1 MEESDTTKYVI
12 HAHISAEGVVER
24 PDVVGAVFGQTEGLL
39 GADLDLRELQK
50 TGRIGRI
57 EVNITSKYGKSGGN
71 ILIPSSL
78 DKVETSILAAAL
90 ETIDRVG
97 PCISKITVTKIEDVR
112 SSKRKQIIDRA
123 KHILT
128 DMFDNSVPE
137 SQEITDAVKAAVRI
151 QEVTFIDNLPAGPNV
166 LDSDAILVVEGRA
179 DVLNLL
185 KFGIKNA
192 IAVEGTNVPQLV
204 AELSK
209 KKTVTVFTDGDR
221 GGELILKELLQVAD
235 VDYVARAPDGKG
247 VEELTQ
253 KEVVKALRSKV
264 PVEQVVEVPQG
275 RRRNKLAAQAAEK
288 QLKEEAAQKAEAQ
301 AAAPAMQQP
310 AKESYQPREYQPRE
324 YPQRESR
331 ERSEQRGGEVPR
343 RKSLR
348 RTEEQPTERPA
359 ERSERPTERTER
371 PAERTE
377 RPAER
382 REFRERR
389 DYREPREAQPQA
401 PVKKEREPSE
411 FDEMMKELSGTLSAK
426 LLDSN
431 KNVITTVAVRDLANT
446 LKESNGDVKSV
457 IFDGVI
463 TQRMLDIAAEK
474 NLDFLVGVKMGSVV
488 KQPAGVKVI
497 TTE

>member
-57 EVNITSKYGKSGGN
+57 EVNITSKYGKSSGN

-78 DKVETSILAAAL
+78 DKIETSILAAAL

-97 PCISKITVTKIEDVR
+97 PCISKISVTKIEDVR
-112 SSKRKQIIDRA
+112 SSKRQQIIERA

-128 DMFDNSVPE
+128 AMFDETVPE
-137 SQEITDAVKAAVRI
+137 SQELTDAVKSAVRVE
-151 QEVTFIDNLPAGPNV
+151 EVTFIDNLPAGPGV
-166 LDSDAILVVEGRA
+166 LDSDAIIVVEGRA

-185 KFGIKNA
+185 KCGIKNA

-235 VDYVARAPDGKG
+235 VDYVARPPEGKS
-247 VEELTQ
+247 VEDLTQ
-253 KEVVKALRSKV
+253 KEIIKALRSKV
-264 PVEQVVEVPQG
+264 PVEQVVEMPA
-275 RRRNKLAAQAAEK
+275 RRRNKQ
-288 QLKEEAAQKAEAQ
+288 QQQVKEEQNSKPEAA
-301 AAAPAMQQP
+301 
-310 AKESYQPREYQPRE
+310 
-324 YPQRESR
+324 PQREFQKEYQREGYQRQER
-331 ERSEQRGGEVPR
+331 ERPERQERGDRERGETPR

-348 RTEEQPTERPA
+348 RMDERQ
-359 ERSERPTERTER
+359 ERQER
-371 PAERTE
+371 
-377 RPAER
+377 
-382 REFRERR
+382 
-389 DYREPREAQPQA
+389 REPREQQPQEQQ
-401 PVKKEREPSE
+401 PEVKKAEPKEAGE
-411 FDEMMKELSGTLSAK
+411 FAEIMKDLAGTLSAK
-426 LLDSN
+426 LLDAN
-431 KNVITTVAVRDLANT
+431 KNVLQKVAVRDLANV
-446 LKESNGDVKSV
+446 LKETNGDVKSV
-457 IFDGVI
+457 VFDGVI

-474 NLDFLVGVKMGSVV
+474 NLDYLVGVKMGSIV
-488 KQPAGVKVI
+488 KQPANVKVI

>member
-57 EVNITSKYGKSGGN
+57 EVNITSKYGKSSGN

-128 DMFDNSVPE
+128 EMFDNTVPE
-137 SQEITDAVKAAVRI
+137 SQEITDAVKQAVRVE
-151 QEVTFIDNLPAGPNV
+151 EVTFIDNLPAGPNV

-185 KFGIKNA
+185 KYGIKNA

-235 VDYVARAPDGKG
+235 VDFVARAPDGKG

-253 KEVVKALRSKV
+253 KEVIKALRSKV
-264 PVEQVVEVPQG
+264 PVEQVVEMPP
-275 RRRNKLAAQAAEK
+275 RRRNKQITPSSEKDKGQPMSEAAQALAAK
-288 QLKEEAAQKAEAQ
+288 PEAPQAPAQKEFPQ
-301 AAAPAMQQP
+301 
-310 AKESYQPREYQPRE
+310 RE

-331 ERSEQRGGEVPR
+331 ERPEREERRERGETPR

-348 RTEEQPTERPA
+348 RGSDEREER
-359 ERSERPTERTER
+359 
-371 PAERTE
+371 
-377 RPAER
+377 
-382 REFRERR
+382 RERR
-389 DYREPREAQPQA
+389 DDRRERREDREPRERREEREPREPA
-401 PVKKEREPSE
+401 PVRSKEPSE
-411 FDEMMKELSGTLSAK
+411 FDAIMKELSGTLSAK
-426 LLDSN
+426 LLDAN
-431 KNVITTVAVRDLANT
+431 KNVLQTVAVRDLANT

-457 IFDGVI
+457 VFDGVI

-474 NLDFLVGVKMGSVV
+474 NLDYLVGVKMGSIV
-488 KQPAGVKVI
+488 KQPSNVKVI
-497 TTE
+497 TSE

>member
-57 EVNITSKYGKSGGN
+57 EVNITSKYGKSSGN

-78 DKVETSILAAAL
+78 DKIETSILAAAL

-97 PCISKITVTKIEDVR
+97 PCISKISVTKIEDVR
-112 SSKRKQIIDRA
+112 SSKRQQIIERA

-128 DMFDNSVPE
+128 AMFDESVPE
-137 SQEITDAVKAAVRI
+137 SQELTDAVKSAVRVE
-151 QEVTFIDNLPAGPNV
+151 EVTFIDNLPAGPGV
-166 LDSDAILVVEGRA
+166 LESDAIIVVEGRA

-185 KFGIKNA
+185 KCGIKNA

-235 VDYVARAPDGKG
+235 VDYVARPPEGKS
-247 VEELTQ
+247 VEDLTQ
-253 KEVVKALRSKV
+253 KEIIKALRSKV
-264 PVEQVVEVPQG
+264 PVEQVVEVPA
-275 RRRNKLAAQAAEK
+275 RRRNKPPQ
-288 QLKEEAAQKAEAQ
+288 QQ
-301 AAAPAMQQP
+301 QQP
-310 AKESYQPREYQPRE
+310 QQPQEARGEQNGKPEAPQREFQREYQRE
-324 YPQRESR
+324 GYQRPER
-331 ERSEQRGGEVPR
+331 PERSERSERGERGETPR

-348 RTEEQPTERPA
+348 RMDERQERP
-359 ERSERPTERTER
+359 ER
-371 PAERTE
+371 
-377 RPAER
+377 
-382 REFRERR
+382 
-389 DYREPREAQPQA
+389 REPREQPPQE
-401 PVKKEREPSE
+401 PQPEVKKAEPKEAGE
-411 FDEMMKELSGTLSAK
+411 FAEIMKDLAGTLSAK
-426 LLDSN
+426 LLDAN
-431 KNVITTVAVRDLANT
+431 KNVLQKVAVRDLANV
-446 LKESNGDVKSV
+446 LKETNGDVKSV
-457 IFDGVI
+457 VFDGVI

-474 NLDFLVGVKMGSVV
+474 NLEYLVGVKMGSIV
-488 KQPAGVKVI
+488 KQPANVKVI

>member
-57 EVNITSKYGKSGGN
+57 EVNITSKYGKSSGN

-78 DKVETSILAAAL
+78 DKIETSILAAAL

-97 PCISKITVTKIEDVR
+97 PCISKISVTKIEDVR
-112 SSKRKQIIDRA
+112 SSKRQQIIERA

-128 DMFDNSVPE
+128 AMFDENVPE
-137 SQEITDAVKAAVRI
+137 SQELTDAVKQAVRVE
-151 QEVTFIDNLPAGPNV
+151 EVTFIDNLPAGPNV

-185 KFGIKNA
+185 KYSIKNA

-253 KEVVKALRSKV
+253 KEVIKSLRSKV
-264 PVEQVVEVPQG
+264 PVEQVVDMPP
-275 RRRNKLAAQAAEK
+275 RRRNKQ
-288 QLKEEAAQKAEAQ
+288 QQSPKEEQNGKAEA
-301 AAAPAMQQP
+301 APPREFQKEYQR
-310 AKESYQPREYQPRE
+310 ESYQRPE
-324 YPQRESR
+324 R
-331 ERSEQRGGEVPR
+331 ERPERPERQERQDRERGETPR

-348 RTEEQPTERPA
+348 RMDERQ
-359 ERSERPTERTER
+359 ERQER
-371 PAERTE
+371 
-377 RPAER
+377 
-382 REFRERR
+382 
-389 DYREPREAQPQA
+389 REPREQQPQEQQPEA
-401 PVKKEREPSE
+401 KKAEPKEAGE
-411 FDEMMKELSGTLSAK
+411 FAEIMKELAGTLSAK
-426 LLDSN
+426 LLDAN
-431 KNVITTVAVRDLANT
+431 KNVIQKVAVRDLANV
-446 LKESNGDVKSV
+446 LKETNGDVKSV
-457 IFDGVI
+457 VFDGVI

-474 NLDFLVGVKMGSVV
+474 NLDYLIGVKMGSIV
-488 KQPAGVKVI
+488 KQPANVKVI

>member
-57 EVNITSKYGKSGGN
+57 EVNITSKYGKSSGN

-97 PCISKITVTKIEDVR
+97 PCISKIAVTKIEDVR

-128 DMFDNSVPE
+128 EMFDNTVPE
-137 SQEITDAVKAAVRI
+137 SQEITDAVKQAVRVE
-151 QEVTFIDNLPAGPNV
+151 EVTFIDNLPAGPNV

-185 KFGIKNA
+185 KYGIKNA

-235 VDYVARAPDGKG
+235 VDFVARAPDGKG

-253 KEVVKALRSKV
+253 KEVIKSLRSKV
-264 PVEQVVEVPQG
+264 PVEQVVEVPQ
-275 RRRNKLAAQAAEK
+275 RRRNKQITPSSEKDRGQPMSEAAQALAARP
-288 QLKEEAAQKAEAQ
+288 EAPQAQPTQPAQ
-301 AAAPAMQQP
+301 QAPAQ
-310 AKESYQPREYQPRE
+310 REYQPRE

-331 ERSEQRGGEVPR
+331 ERTERGERTETPR

-348 RTEEQPTERPA
+348 RGPDER
-359 ERSERPTERTER
+359 TERTER
-371 PAERTE
+371 TE
-377 RPAER
+377 RSDRGERRDDRRER
-382 REFRERR
+382 REEPRERR
-389 DYREPREAQPQA
+389 EDREPREPREQAA
-401 PVKKEREPSE
+401 PVKKEPSE
-411 FDEMMKELSGTLSAK
+411 FDVIMKELSGTLSAR
-426 LLDSN
+426 LLDAN
-431 KNVITTVAVRDLANT
+431 KNVLQTVAVRDLANT

-457 IFDGVI
+457 VFDGVI

-474 NLDFLVGVKMGSVV
+474 NLDYLVGVKMGSIV
-488 KQPAGVKVI
+488 KQPANVKVI
-497 TTE
+497 TSE

>member
-24 PDVVGAVFGQTEGLL
+24 PDVVGAVFGQTQGLL

-57 EVNITSKYGKSGGN
+57 EVNITSKYGKSSGN
-71 ILIPSSL
+71 IMIPSSL
-78 DKVETSILAAAL
+78 DKIETSILAAAL

-97 PCISKITVTKIEDVR
+97 PCISKISVTKIEDVR
-112 SSKRKQIIDRA
+112 SSKRQQIIERA

-128 DMFDNSVPE
+128 GMFDETVPE
-137 SQEITDAVKAAVRI
+137 SQELTDAVKQAVRVE
-151 QEVTFIDNLPAGPNV
+151 EVTFIDNLPAGPNV

-253 KEVVKALRSKV
+253 KEVIKALRSKV
-264 PVEQVVEVPQG
+264 PVEQVVEVPP
-275 RRRNKLAAQAAEK
+275 RRRNKQQQQQQQQAQAPREEQNGK
-288 QLKEEAAQKAEAQ
+288 PEAA
-301 AAAPAMQQP
+301 
-310 AKESYQPREYQPRE
+310 
-324 YPQRESR
+324 PQREFQRDYQREGYQRQERDR
-331 ERSEQRGGEVPR
+331 ERPERQERGDRERVETPR

-348 RTEEQPTERPA
+348 RMDERQ
-359 ERSERPTERTER
+359 ERQER
-371 PAERTE
+371 
-377 RPAER
+377 
-382 REFRERR
+382 
-389 DYREPREAQPQA
+389 REPREPREQPQEQQPEA
-401 PVKKEREPSE
+401 KKPEPKEAGE
-411 FDEMMKELSGTLSAK
+411 FAEIMKDLAGTLSAK
-426 LLDSN
+426 LLDAN
-431 KNVITTVAVRDLANT
+431 KNVLQKVAVRDLANV
-446 LKESNGDVKSV
+446 LKETNGDVKSV
-457 IFDGVI
+457 VFDGVI

-474 NLDFLVGVKMGSVV
+474 NLEYLVGVKMGSIV
-488 KQPAGVKVI
+488 KQPANVKVI

>member
-57 EVNITSKYGKSGGN
+57 EVNITSKYGKSSGN

-128 DMFDNSVPE
+128 EMFDNTVPE
-137 SQEITDAVKAAVRI
+137 SQEITDAVKQAVRVE
-151 QEVTFIDNLPAGPNV
+151 EVTFIDNLPAGPNV

-235 VDYVARAPDGKG
+235 VDFVARGPDGKG

-253 KEVVKALRSKV
+253 KEVIKALRSKV
-264 PVEQVVEVPQG
+264 PVEQVVEVPQ
-275 RRRNKLAAQAAEK
+275 RRRNKQINPSPKAAEMAREPMSEAAQA
-288 QLKEEAAQKAEAQ
+288 LAAKPEVQ
-301 AAAPAMQQP
+301 APPQQ
-310 AKESYQPREYQPRE
+310 REYQPRE

-331 ERSEQRGGEVPR
+331 ERSERGERGEAPR

-348 RTEEQPTERPA
+348 RGSDERD
-359 ERSERPTERTER
+359 ER
-371 PAERTE
+371 
-377 RPAER
+377 
-382 REFRERR
+382 RERR
-389 DYREPREAQPQA
+389 DDRRDRDERRERREEREPRESREPREPREQPPA
-401 PVKKEREPSE
+401 RKEPSE
-411 FDEMMKELSGTLSAK
+411 FDSIMKELSGTLSAR
-426 LLDSN
+426 LLDAN
-431 KNVITTVAVRDLANT
+431 KNVIQTVAVRDLANT
-446 LKESNGDVKSV
+446 LKETNGDVKSV
-457 IFDGVI
+457 VFDGVI

-474 NLDFLVGVKMGSVV
+474 NLEYLVGVKIGSIV
-488 KQPAGVKVI
+488 KQPSNVKVI
-497 TTE
+497 TSE

>member
-57 EVNITSKYGKSGGN
+57 EVNINSKYGKSSGN

-78 DKVETSILAAAL
+78 DKIETSILAAAL

-97 PCISKITVTKIEDVR
+97 PCISKIAVTKIEDVR
-112 SSKRKQIIDRA
+112 SSKRQQIIERA
-123 KHILT
+123 KLILT
-128 DMFDNSVPE
+128 DMFDDSVPE
-137 SQEITDAVKAAVRI
+137 SQEITEAVKSAVRI

-166 LDSDAILVVEGRA
+166 LDSDSIIVVEGRA
-179 DVLNLL
+179 DVLALL
-185 KFGIKNA
+185 RCGIKNA
-192 IAVEGTNVPQLV
+192 IAVEGTNVPGLV

-235 VDYVARAPDGKG
+235 VDYVARPPEGKS
-247 VEELTQ
+247 VEDLTQ
-253 KEVVKALRSKV
+253 KEIIKSLRSKV
-264 PVEQVVEVPQG
+264 PVEQVVEVPAA
-275 RRRNKLAAQAAEK
+275 RRRNKQQQQESSRPAAESNGTP
-288 QLKEEAAQKAEAQ
+288 
-301 AAAPAMQQP
+301 AAAPQQ
-310 AKESYQPREYQPRE
+310 Q
-324 YPQRESR
+324 PQREFQREQQPQRETQRESPRGEYYPR
-331 ERSEQRGGEVPR
+331 ERVEKEGRVERTERPERTEPPR

-348 RTEEQPTERPA
+348 RMDDRP
-359 ERSERPTERTER
+359 ERSER
-371 PAERTE
+371 
-377 RPAER
+377 
-382 REFRERR
+382 
-389 DYREPREAQPQA
+389 REPRESPRQEQQPPQE
-401 PVKKEREPSE
+401 PVKKVEQPSKDAGE
-411 FDEMMKELSGTLSAK
+411 FTEIMKELSGTLSAK
-426 LLDSN
+426 LLDAN
-431 KNVITTVAVRDLANT
+431 KNVIQKVAVRDLANV

-457 IFDGVI
+457 VFDGVI

-474 NLDFLVGVKMGSVV
+474 NLENLVGVKMGSIV
-488 KQPAGVKVI
+488 KQPANVKVI

>member
-57 EVNITSKYGKSGGN
+57 EVNITSKYGKSSGN

-128 DMFDNSVPE
+128 EMFDNTVPE
-137 SQEITDAVKAAVRI
+137 SQEITDAVKQAVRI
-151 QEVTFIDNLPAGPNV
+151 EEVTFIENLPAGPNV

-185 KFGIKNA
+185 KYGVKNA

-235 VDYVARAPDGKG
+235 VDFVARAPDGKG

-253 KEVVKALRSKV
+253 KEVIKALRSKV
-264 PVEQVVEVPQG
+264 PVEQVVEVPQ
-275 RRRNKLAAQAAEK
+275 RRRNKQITPTSEKDKGQPMSEAAQALAARPEAP
-288 QLKEEAAQKAEAQ
+288 AAQP
-301 AAAPAMQQP
+301 AAPAPQREFP
-310 AKESYQPREYQPRE
+310 ARE

-331 ERSEQRGGEVPR
+331 ERSDRGERGETPR

-348 RTEEQPTERPA
+348 RGPDER
-359 ERSERPTERTER
+359 TERTER
-371 PAERTE
+371 TE
-377 RPAER
+377 RSDRGGER
-382 REFRERR
+382 RERREDREPRERR
-389 DYREPREAQPQA
+389 EEREPREAREPAA
-401 PVKKEREPSE
+401 PVKKEPGE
-411 FDEMMKELSGTLSAK
+411 FDAIMKELSGTLSAR
-426 LLDSN
+426 LLDAN
-431 KNVITTVAVRDLANT
+431 KNVLQTVAVRDLANT

-457 IFDGVI
+457 VFDGVI

-474 NLDFLVGVKMGSVV
+474 NLDYLVGVKLGSIV
-488 KQPAGVKVI
+488 KQPANVKVI
-497 TTE
+497 TSE

>member
-57 EVNITSKYGKSGGN
+57 EVNINSKYGKSSGN

-78 DKVETSILAAAL
+78 DKIETSILAAAL

-97 PCISKITVTKIEDVR
+97 PCISKIAVTKIEDVR
-112 SSKRKQIIDRA
+112 SSKRQQIIERA
-123 KHILT
+123 KLILT
-128 DMFDNSVPE
+128 DMFDDSVPE
-137 SQEITDAVKAAVRI
+137 SQEITEAVKSAVRVE
-151 QEVTFIDNLPAGPNV
+151 EVTFIDNLPAGPNV
-166 LDSDAILVVEGRA
+166 LDSDSIIVVEGRA
-179 DVLNLL
+179 DVLALL
-185 KFGIKNA
+185 RCGIKNA

-235 VDYVARAPDGKG
+235 VDYVARPPEGKS
-247 VEELTQ
+247 VEDLTQ
-253 KEVVKALRSKV
+253 KEIIKSLRSKV
-264 PVEQVVEVPQG
+264 PVEQVVEVPAA
-275 RRRNKLAAQAAEK
+275 RRRNKQQQQESGRPAESNGSR
-288 QLKEEAAQKAEAQ
+288 AET
-301 AAAPAMQQP
+301 AAPQQP
-310 AKESYQPREYQPRE
+310 QREFQREQQPQREAPRESPREY
-324 YPQRESR
+324 YQRER
-331 ERSEQRGGEVPR
+331 PEKEGRGERTERTEPPR

-348 RTEEQPTERPA
+348 RMDDRP
-359 ERSERPTERTER
+359 ERSER
-371 PAERTE
+371 
-377 RPAER
+377 
-382 REFRERR
+382 
-389 DYREPREAQPQA
+389 REPRESPRQEQQPPEPA
-401 PVKKEREPSE
+401 KKVAEQPKDAGE
-411 FDEMMKELSGTLSAK
+411 FTEVMKELAGTLSAK
-426 LLDSN
+426 LLDAN
-431 KNVITTVAVRDLANT
+431 KNVIQKVAVRDLANT

-457 IFDGVI
+457 VFDGVI

-474 NLDFLVGVKMGSVV
+474 NLEYLVGVKMGSIV
-488 KQPAGVKVI
+488 KQPANVKVI

>member
-57 EVNITSKYGKSGGN
+57 EVNITSKYGKSSGN

-78 DKVETSILAAAL
+78 DKIETSILAAAL

-97 PCISKITVTKIEDVR
+97 PCISKISVTKIEDVR
-112 SSKRKQIIDRA
+112 SSKRQQIIERA

-128 DMFDNSVPE
+128 AMFDETVPE
-137 SQEITDAVKAAVRI
+137 SQELTDAVKSAVRVE
-151 QEVTFIDNLPAGPNV
+151 EVTFIDNLPAGPGV
-166 LDSDAILVVEGRA
+166 MESDAIIVVEGRA

-185 KFGIKNA
+185 KCGIKNA

-204 AELSK
+204 AEMSK

-235 VDYVARAPDGKG
+235 VDYVARPPEGKS
-247 VEELTQ
+247 VEDLTQ
-253 KEVVKALRSKV
+253 KEIIKSLRSKV
-264 PVEQVVEVPQG
+264 PVEQVVEVPP
-275 RRRNKLAAQAAEK
+275 RRRNKQQQQQREEQNGKPEK
-288 QLKEEAAQKAEAQ
+288 PEQREQREPREQKEPGE
-301 AAAPAMQQP
+301 PR
-310 AKESYQPREYQPRE
+310 ESYQREGYQ
-324 YPQRESR
+324 QRER
-331 ERSEQRGGEVPR
+331 FQRPERQERGERGETPR

-348 RTEEQPTERPA
+348 RMDERP
-359 ERSERPTERTER
+359 ERQER
-371 PAERTE
+371 
-377 RPAER
+377 
-382 REFRERR
+382 
-389 DYREPREAQPQA
+389 REPREQQPQEQQ
-401 PVKKEREPSE
+401 PEVKKVEPKEAGE
-411 FDEMMKELSGTLSAK
+411 FTEIMKELAGTLSAK
-426 LLDSN
+426 LLDAN
-431 KNVITTVAVRDLANT
+431 KNVLQKVAVRDLANV
-446 LKESNGDVKSV
+446 LKETNGEVKSV
-457 IFDGVI
+457 VFDGVI

-474 NLDFLVGVKMGSVV
+474 NLEYLVGVKLGSIV

>member
-57 EVNITSKYGKSGGN
+57 EVNITSKYGKSSGN

-78 DKVETSILAAAL
+78 DKIETSILAAAL

-97 PCISKITVTKIEDVR
+97 PCISKISVTKIEDVR
-112 SSKRKQIIDRA
+112 SSKRQQIIERA

-128 DMFDNSVPE
+128 AMFDESVPE
-137 SQEITDAVKAAVRI
+137 SQELTDAVKSAVRI
-151 QEVTFIDNLPAGPNV
+151 EEVTFIDSLPAGPGV
-166 LDSDAILVVEGRA
+166 LESDAIIVVEGRA

-185 KFGIKNA
+185 KCGIKNA

-235 VDYVARAPDGKG
+235 VDYIARPPEGKS
-247 VEELTQ
+247 VEDLTQ
-253 KEVVKALRSKV
+253 KEIIKALRSKV
-264 PVEQVVEVPQG
+264 PVEQVVEVPQ
-275 RRRNKLAAQAAEK
+275 RRRNKQQAQ
-288 QLKEEAAQKAEAQ
+288 QQQPPKEEQNGKPETPQ
-301 AAAPAMQQP
+301 REQP
-310 AKESYQPREYQPRE
+310 PREA
-324 YPQRESR
+324 PQRESFQPR
-331 ERSEQRGGEVPR
+331 ESYQRDQRQERGERGETPR
-343 RKSLR
+343 RKSYR
-348 RTEEQPTERPA
+348 RMDERQ
-359 ERSERPTERTER
+359 ERQER
-371 PAERTE
+371 
-377 RPAER
+377 
-382 REFRERR
+382 
-389 DYREPREAQPQA
+389 REPREQPQQEQ
-401 PVKKEREPSE
+401 PQQPEVKKAEPKEAGE
-411 FDEMMKELSGTLSAK
+411 FAEIMKDLAGTLSAK
-426 LLDSN
+426 LLDAN
-431 KNVITTVAVRDLANT
+431 KNVIQKVAVRDLANV
-446 LKESNGDVKSV
+446 LKETNGDVKSV
-457 IFDGVI
+457 VFDGVI

-474 NLDFLVGVKMGSVV
+474 NLEFLVGVKMGSIV
-488 KQPAGVKVI
+488 KQPANVKVI

>member
-57 EVNITSKYGKSGGN
+57 EVNITSKYGKSSGN

-78 DKVETSILAAAL
+78 DKIETSILAAAL

-97 PCISKITVTKIEDVR
+97 PCISKISVTKIEDVR
-112 SSKRKQIIDRA
+112 SSKRQQIIERA

-128 DMFDNSVPE
+128 AMFDESVPE
-137 SQEITDAVKAAVRI
+137 SQELTDAVKSAVRVE
-151 QEVTFIDNLPAGPNV
+151 EVTFIDNLPAGPGV
-166 LDSDAILVVEGRA
+166 LDSDAIIVVEGRA

-185 KFGIKNA
+185 KCGIKNA

-235 VDYVARAPDGKG
+235 VDYVARPPEGKS
-247 VEELTQ
+247 VEDLTQ
-253 KEVVKALRSKV
+253 KEIIKALRSKV
-264 PVEQVVEVPQG
+264 PVEQVVEVPA
-275 RRRNKLAAQAAEK
+275 RRRNKPQ
-288 QLKEEAAQKAEAQ
+288 
-301 AAAPAMQQP
+301 QQP
-310 AKESYQPREYQPRE
+310 QQPQEPRGEQNGKPEAPQREFQREYQRE
-324 YPQRESR
+324 GYQRPER
-331 ERSEQRGGEVPR
+331 PERSERSERGERGETPR

-348 RTEEQPTERPA
+348 RMDERQERP
-359 ERSERPTERTER
+359 ER
-371 PAERTE
+371 
-377 RPAER
+377 
-382 REFRERR
+382 
-389 DYREPREAQPQA
+389 REPREQPPQE
-401 PVKKEREPSE
+401 PQPEVKKAEPKEAGE
-411 FDEMMKELSGTLSAK
+411 FAEIMKDLAGTLSAK
-426 LLDSN
+426 LLDAN
-431 KNVITTVAVRDLANT
+431 KNVLQKVAVRDLANV
-446 LKESNGDVKSV
+446 LKETNGDVKSV
-457 IFDGVI
+457 VFDGVI

-474 NLDFLVGVKMGSVV
+474 NLEYLVGVKMGSIV
-488 KQPAGVKVI
+488 KQPANVKVI

>member
-57 EVNITSKYGKSGGN
+57 EVNITSKYGKSSGN

-97 PCISKITVTKIEDVR
+97 PCISKISVTKIEDVR
-112 SSKRKQIIDRA
+112 SSKRQQIIERA

-128 DMFDNSVPE
+128 AMFDETVPE
-137 SQEITDAVKAAVRI
+137 SQELTEAVKSAVRVE
-151 QEVTFIDNLPAGPNV
+151 EVTFIDNLPAGPDV
-166 LDSDAILVVEGRA
+166 LDSDAIIVVEGRA

-185 KFGIKNA
+185 RAGIKNA

-209 KKTVTVFTDGDR
+209 KKTVTVFTDSDR
-221 GGELILKELLQVAD
+221 GGDLILKELLQVAD
-235 VDYVARAPDGKG
+235 VDYIARPPEGKS
-247 VEELTQ
+247 VEDLTQ
-253 KEVVKALRSKV
+253 KEIIKALRSKV
-264 PVEQVVEVPQG
+264 PVEQVVEVPQ
-275 RRRNKLAAQAAEK
+275 RRRNKQ
-288 QLKEEAAQKAEAQ
+288 QQQQQEAARAEQNGKHDAQ
-301 AAAPAMQQP
+301 Q
-310 AKESYQPREYQPRE
+310 REYQRPERPE
-324 YPQRESR
+324 R
-331 ERSEQRGGEVPR
+331 ERGETPR

-348 RTEEQPTERPA
+348 RMEERP
-359 ERSERPTERTER
+359 
-371 PAERTE
+371 
-377 RPAER
+377 ER
-382 REFRERR
+382 REPPKEQEQQPEAKKP
-389 DYREPREAQPQA
+389 EPREAG
-401 PVKKEREPSE
+401 E
-411 FDEMMKELSGTLSAK
+411 FAEIMKDLAGTLSAK
-426 LLDSN
+426 LLDAN
-431 KNVITTVAVRDLANT
+431 KNVLQKVAVRDLANV
-446 LKESNGDVKSV
+446 LKETNGEVKNV
-457 IFDGVI
+457 VFDGVI

-474 NLDFLVGVKMGSVV
+474 NLEYLVGVKMGSIV
-488 KQPAGVKVI
+488 KQPANVKVI

>member
-57 EVNITSKYGKSGGN
+57 EVNITSKYGKSSGN

-128 DMFDNSVPE
+128 EMFDNTVPE
-137 SQEITDAVKAAVRI
+137 SQEITDAVKQAARI
-151 QEVTFIDNLPAGPNV
+151 EEVTLIENLPAGPNV

-185 KFGIKNA
+185 KYGVKNA

-235 VDYVARAPDGKG
+235 VDFVAHAPDGKG

-253 KEVVKALRSKV
+253 KEVIKALRSKV
-264 PVEQVVEVPQG
+264 PVEQVVEVPQ
-275 RRRNKLAAQAAEK
+275 RRRNKQIAPVSEKDKGQPMSEAAQALAARP
-288 QLKEEAAQKAEAQ
+288 EAPV
-301 AAAPAMQQP
+301 AATPAPAPQREREFP
-310 AKESYQPREYQPRE
+310 ARE
-324 YPQRESR
+324 YPQRESLGR
-331 ERSEQRGGEVPR
+331 SDRGERGETPR

-348 RTEEQPTERPA
+348 RGPD
-359 ERSERPTERTER
+359 ERSDRGGERH
-371 PAERTE
+371 
-377 RPAER
+377 ER
-382 REFRERR
+382 RENRERR
-389 DYREPREAQPQA
+389 EEREPRAREPAA
-401 PVKKEREPSE
+401 PVKKEPGE
-411 FDEMMKELSGTLSAK
+411 FDAIMKELSGTLSAR
-426 LLDSN
+426 LLDAN
-431 KNVITTVAVRDLANT
+431 KNVLQTVAVRDLANT

-457 IFDGVI
+457 VFDGVI

-474 NLDFLVGVKMGSVV
+474 NLDYLVGVKMGSIV
-488 KQPAGVKVI
+488 KQPANVKVI
-497 TTE
+497 ASE